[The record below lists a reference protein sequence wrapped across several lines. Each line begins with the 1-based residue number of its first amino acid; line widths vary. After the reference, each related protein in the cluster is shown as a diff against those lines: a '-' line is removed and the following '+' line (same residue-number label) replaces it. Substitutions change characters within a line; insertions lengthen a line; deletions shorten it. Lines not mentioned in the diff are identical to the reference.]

1 MLLLGCSWLD
11 CLYWLWD
18 FLLFFLLYNLCF
30 SFINFILVAI
40 CLFYFFFIF
49 FIDIFF
55 RVRVISTCRLFYSR
69 FSFCSCSGCWGM
81 LIFIVFMISYRG
93 FSMCSFWIMCF
104 WVMSFVSR
112 MLVLLMARFRSNYF
126 ILFTFVLLFWF
137 CLFSLF
143 NIFALLSW
151 TWFNFG
157 NYRLNVFLLLLFLFF
172 LFLFFLLL
180 LLLFLFRLSL
190 LLLLLCFFLFLL
202 FLLLLFLL
210 LLFLFFFLLFYY
222 IIYIIT
228 CFWFSFSAFNILIS
242 CWRVLHSCWIFFINL
257 RGFWYCF
264 WIGRLSGRSLPSC
277 SSWWVCR
284 IGFNSRF

>member
-172 LFLFFLLL
+172 
-180 LLLFLFRLSL
+180 
-190 LLLLLCFFLFLL
+190 
-202 FLLLLFLL
+202 
-210 LLFLFFFLLFYY
+210 FLLFYY